1 MADYK
6 RLYYSLFNQIT
17 QATEYF
23 EQTRRNPEAVQVL
36 RRIQVEAEDRFL
48 DDEEE
53 SEKLDCLQKSDEP
66 QLTNIVS
73 FRERNRLRN

>member
-17 QATEYF
+17 QATEYL

-36 RRIQVEAEDRFL
+36 KRIQQEAEERFL

-53 SEKLDCLQKSDEP
+53 SGEFDCLQKSDEP
-66 QLTNIVS
+66 LTNIIP
-73 FRERNRLRN
+73 FRRGTRLSN